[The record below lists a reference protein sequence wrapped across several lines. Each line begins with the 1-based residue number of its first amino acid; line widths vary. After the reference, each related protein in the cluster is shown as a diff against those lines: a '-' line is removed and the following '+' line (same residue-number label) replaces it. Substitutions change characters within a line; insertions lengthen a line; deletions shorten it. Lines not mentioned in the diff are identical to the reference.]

1 MDKSKMVKVG
11 LSALGM
17 ILTIGSTLVNDKVK
31 DAKLEDTVAEKVKE
45 ALSNQAKES

>member
-17 ILTIGSTLVNDKVK
+17 VLTIASTLVNSKVS
-31 DAKLEDTVAEKVKE
+31 DVKLEETVSEKVKE
-45 ALSNQAKES
+45 ALNNQ